1 MNDFLTQ
8 KIPYPQF
15 WRIACISG
23 ILVNII
29 FAVSPAKVLA
39 HAGHNHEFK
48 TDTEITTPEGISV
61 DAQTAK
67 RIGIIVKPVKPQFL
81 SIGIKT
87 TGKIET
93 LPNQKVPV
101 TPPIEGKV
109 VELLVKPGAVVK
121 KGETVAV
128 LSSSDLAE
136 LRVNSQEKRAEA
148 QANLQQAQADF
159 QLAQQNLERQRQI
172 AKAEINQAQTEL
184 RVAQEQ
190 YDRDRTLVQDGAL
203 PRRQMLESEA
213 HLAEGK
219 SQLTKASSRREV
231 IEAEAQL
238 KRAQASV
245 EVAKSR
251 IQLSSAAYNA
261 RLQQLG
267 TLANSQGLV
276 TVIAPI
282 SGIVAETPVTLG
294 ETVTVDADSKPLM
307 TIVNDNL
314 VYATANI
321 YEKDLKKIKKGQQIR
336 VTVASLPNQTF
347 SGRINLIGAV
357 VEDEKRVIPVKAELV
372 NSSGVLKPGMFAE
385 LEVLTDKTANAVIAI
400 PSQAVVDVNSKQVVY
415 VQNGENYQPV
425 EVVLGESSGN
435 LVEVNSGLFAGDLLV
450 TQGAMQ
456 LYAQS
461 LRGGNKEK
469 ESKSESLETSRG
481 GVSPPLPW
489 WWVLPAGGVLTV
501 GSFWVGR
508 RSSVSNRRDA
518 EDAEREVES
527 VG

>member
-1 MNDFLTQ
+1 MNKFLIQ

-15 WRIACISG
+15 WRIGCISG
-23 ILVNII
+23 IIINII
-29 FAVSPAKVLA
+29 VAVIPAKISA
-39 HAGHNHEFK
+39 HPGHNHEFK
-48 TDTEITTPEGISV
+48 TDIEFTTPEGISV

-67 RIGIIVKPVKPQFL
+67 RIGIIVKPVKPQIL
-81 SIGIKT
+81 PIGMKT

-109 VELLVKPGAVVK
+109 VELLVKPGAIVK
-121 KGETVAV
+121 RGETVAV
-128 LSSSDLAE
+128 ISNSDLAE
-136 LRVNSQEKRAEA
+136 LRVSSQEKRAEA
-148 QANLQQAQADF
+148 EADLQQAQADF
-159 QLAQQNLERQRQI
+159 QLAQQNLERQQQI
-172 AKAEINQAQTEL
+172 AKAEINQAQTEVK
-184 RVAQEQ
+184 VAQER
-190 YDRDRTLVQDGAL
+190 YDRDRLLVADGAL

-238 KRAQASV
+238 KRAQSSV
-245 EVAKSR
+245 KVAKSR
-251 IQLSSAAYNA
+251 IRLSSAAYNA

-282 SGIVAETPVTLG
+282 SGMVSETPVTLG

-307 TIVNDNL
+307 TIINNNR

-321 YEKDLKKIKKGQQIR
+321 YEKDLEKIQKNQQVR
-336 VTVASLPNQTF
+336 VTVASLQNQTF
-347 SGRINLIGAV
+347 LGKVSLIGTV

-372 NSSGVLKPGMFAE
+372 NSGGFLKPGMFAQ
-385 LEVLTDKTANAVIAI
+385 LEILTDQTTNEVIAI
-400 PSQAVVDVNSKQVVY
+400 PSQSVVDVNNQQVVY

-425 EVVLGESSGN
+425 EVILGETSGD
-435 LVEVNSGLFAGDLLV
+435 LVEVKSGLFAGDLLV
-450 TQGAMQ
+450 TQGSMQ

-461 LRGGNKEK
+461 LRGGNKAK
-469 ESKSESLETSRG
+469 ESSEEISENPVNQS
-481 GVSPPLPW
+481 LPW
-489 WWVLPAGGVLTV
+489 WWVLPAGGVLMV
-501 GSFWVGR
+501 GGFWVGR
-508 RSSVSNRRDA
+508 LDKKSSRRDA
-518 EDAEREVES
+518 EKTLERVK
-527 VG
+527 